1 MRFDSQLSRMYC
13 PMFSTGLSLGDF
25 WRQRHQRDVV
35 GHGEFVEEMPAGLI
49 EQLFAKLKHHLRQ
62 AQARSRDAVCH
73 AIAKVL
79 ETVTAPECSNDFAH
93 AGYEL
98 T

>member
-1 MRFDSQLSRMYC
+1 MNILVACDS
-13 PMFSTGLSLGDF
+13 F
-25 WRQRHQRDVV
+25 
-35 GHGEFVEEMPAGLI
+35 
-49 EQLFAKLKHHLRQ
+49 K
-62 AQARSRDAVCH
+62 DALAADGVCH

-93 AGYEL
+93 AGYEP